1 MVLGE
6 LLLGANGK
14 TSKELVDAFGID
26 GNGEFHNEFGKLVD
40 EFSRTYQLRGLRRR
54 HIQVSP
60 NTHKISIANGIFL
73 QTGINLRP
81 NYQSTV
87 RRIYRSEISNL
98 DFRQAS
104 GMQARD
110 YINNWVE
117 RKTQGKI
124 HQIIGEEIPEDKKMI
139 IVNALYFHS
148 FWKTPFIKGAT
159 TRGNFY
165 PDGIHS
171 KSISDIPMMIVTGVF
186 PYYESTDYG
195 CRIIGLPYKGN
206 DAVMYI
212 ILPNDSSRKSLQAF
226 QTEVNADVIQGW
238 IQRTELRSVMV
249 SLPKMHFQSA
259 VNLKEALKA
268 KGVHSLFD
276 SKECDLSSMV
286 ATDTTGS
293 IPQDNKD
300 DYIYLIN
307 PRVDAIESKRTRF
320 PPNRLMH
327 NLRTFGRSSEQLK
340 DNVFVENILHK
351 VDLNINEAGA
361 EGAAVTATTLSRVDV
376 EEDLEVNSPFL
387 FLVQHTKTKL
397 ALFYGAVFDPTS

>member
-1 MVLGE
+1 M
-6 LLLGANGK
+6 
-14 TSKELVDAFGID
+14 SQIIIQ
-26 GNGEFHNEFGKLVD
+26 
-40 EFSRTYQLRGLRRR
+40 EFSLYFR

-81 NYQSTV
+81 DYQSTV

-195 CRIIGLPYKGN
+195 R
-206 DAVMYI
+206 
-212 ILPNDSSRKSLQAF
+212 F
-226 QTEVNADVIQGW
+226 
-238 IQRTELRSVMV
+238 SV
-249 SLPKMHFQSA
+249 
-259 VNLKEALKA
+259 
-268 KGVHSLFD
+268 
-276 SKECDLSSMV
+276 C
-286 ATDTTGS
+286 
-293 IPQDNKD
+293 I
-300 DYIYLIN
+300 
-307 PRVDAIESKRTRF
+307 
-320 PPNRLMH
+320 
-327 NLRTFGRSSEQLK
+327 
-340 DNVFVENILHK
+340 
-351 VDLNINEAGA
+351 
-361 EGAAVTATTLSRVDV
+361 
-376 EEDLEVNSPFL
+376 
-387 FLVQHTKTKL
+387 
-397 ALFYGAVFDPTS
+397 